1 MKSFAVAPGLQ
12 VEVWAAEPHLANP
25 VAFTFDDA
33 GRAYVAETYRRRT
46 SALDIRKYDEWIV
59 PNLSLR
65 SVEARIAFTKEKFP
79 IEAKLTSSPTPRD
92 AVAIEAFHDL
102 FPRRVDK
109 GLVVCLCRERF
120 PLTRRVDA
128 VPLGSF

>member
-1 MKSFAVAPGLQ
+1 MRLPLLLALCAVAPSAFADEIAPAKKPADAGSPESAMKSFAVAPGLQ

-46 SALDIRKYDEWIV
+46 SALDIRKYDEWKV

-65 SVEARIAFTKEKFP
+65 SVEDRIAFTKEKFP
-79 IEAKLTSSPTPRD
+79 IDAKLKPISLWPD
-92 AVAIEAFHDL
+92 INND
-102 FPRRVDK
+102 
-109 GLVVCLCRERF
+109 
-120 PLTRRVDA
+120 
-128 VPLGSF
+128 